1 MEIRCA
7 QQLLEEEH
15 GTQGNVLW
23 VRHLTGRYRTK
34 IPRPTAHHI
43 PRKEMN
49 NIQTS
54 TWKNKTKHTQT
65 KGGQVHFSRGL
76 LMHPPFWMNERL
88 LSQNINMKANSF
100 VLSLNTFTV
109 GTCAVGPAWPWEP
122 ARTFWPDAQ
131 TKPDIKPASW
141 TSTRDKSWMAIK
153 TLSTPSPLSKEGR
166 MQTVVMH
173 WSAGKNTLQQI

>member
-1 MEIRCA
+1 MFNMCAHTLNPHCMLEPQTAAWSHRLQTANQPLHYSLLSLVILTILSRKRLENKTKSQNNATLSSWRKNTLRNKQTHCLIEIILMEIRCA

-76 LMHPPFWMNERL
+76 LMRPPF
-88 LSQNINMKANSF
+88 
-100 VLSLNTFTV
+100 
-109 GTCAVGPAWPWEP
+109 
-122 ARTFWPDAQ
+122 
-131 TKPDIKPASW
+131 
-141 TSTRDKSWMAIK
+141 
-153 TLSTPSPLSKEGR
+153 
-166 MQTVVMH
+166 
-173 WSAGKNTLQQI
+173 